1 MQKQQKEKKNTDVNS
16 TISGQLQEVLFLE
29 EAIYRRLQL
38 YRKKKNMTIFVK
50 HVTNQIV
57 ILYEVSLA
65 GHFMVILRE
74 DLFYQSQRVP
84 LKTISET

>member
-1 MQKQQKEKKNTDVNS
+1 
-16 TISGQLQEVLFLE
+16 
-29 EAIYRRLQL
+29 
-38 YRKKKNMTIFVK
+38 MTIF
-50 HVTNQIV
+50 TNPIV

-74 DLFYQSQRVP
+74 DLFYQSQNVP